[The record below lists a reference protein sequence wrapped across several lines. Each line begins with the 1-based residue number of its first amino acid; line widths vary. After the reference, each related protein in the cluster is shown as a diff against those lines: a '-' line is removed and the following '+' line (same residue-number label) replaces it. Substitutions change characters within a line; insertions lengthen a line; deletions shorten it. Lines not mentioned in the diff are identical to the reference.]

1 MTHKKKE
8 YKEPTLD
15 IIRLRKLCLL
25 EGTSDPF
32 DPADEPGTQAR
43 RYDFDE

>member
-8 YKEPTLD
+8 YQEPSLD
-15 IIRLRKLCLL
+15 VIKLRMPKLLN
-25 EGTSDPF
+25 GSDS
-32 DPADEPGTQAR
+32 ATEPGGAR

>member
-8 YKEPTLD
+8 YQEPTLD
-15 IIRLRKLCLL
+15 VVKLRMPKLLDD
-25 EGTSDPF
+25 SDPAGH
-32 DPADEPGTQAR
+32 DSQAR

>member
-1 MTHKKKE
+1 MTNKKKE
-8 YKEPTLD
+8 YQEPTLA

-25 EGTSDPF
+25 ESTSEPF
-32 DPADEPGTQAR
+32 DPADEAGGAR

>member
-8 YKEPTLD
+8 YQEPTLD
-15 IIRLRKLCLL
+15 VIKLRMPKLLN
-25 EGTSDPF
+25 TSPNGDAVE
-32 DPADEPGTQAR
+32 DGSGAR

>member
-8 YKEPTLD
+8 YQEPSLD
-15 IIRLRKLCLL
+15 VIKLRMPKLLN
-25 EGTSDPF
+25 TSPNGDAEE
-32 DPADEPGTQAR
+32 PAQAR

>member
-8 YKEPTLD
+8 YQELSLNVIK
-15 IIRLRKLCLL
+15 LRMPKLLN
-25 EGTSDPF
+25 ESPDAT
-32 DPADEPGTQAR
+32 EPGGAR

>member
-8 YKEPTLD
+8 YQEPSLD
-15 IIRLRKLCLL
+15 VIKLRMPKLLNDS
-25 EGTSDPF
+25 EPDAEE
-32 DPADEPGTQAR
+32 PAQAR

>member
-8 YKEPTLD
+8 YQEPSLD
-15 IIRLRKLCLL
+15 VIKLRMPILLCGSTDA
-25 EGTSDPF
+25 EE
-32 DPADEPGTQAR
+32 PAQAR

>member
-8 YKEPTLD
+8 YQEPTLD

-32 DPADEPGTQAR
+32 DPATEPGGAR

>member
-8 YKEPTLD
+8 YQEPSLD
-15 IIRLRKLCLL
+15 VIKLRMPKLLD
-25 EGTSDPF
+25 ESE
-32 DPADEPGTQAR
+32 PAGEATGGAR

>member
-8 YKEPTLD
+8 YQEPTLD

-32 DPADEPGTQAR
+32 DPAEEPAQAR